1 MPPLLDALL
10 FRKVEASPA
19 PLHLRAMIGTDL
31 TRAAEE
37 LRKGNIVGIPTETV
51 YGLAANA
58 YDEEAVLKIFQA
70 KNRPSFDPLIVHV
83 HDRTQV
89 DEIVAHIPPEAEA
102 LMKAFWPGPLTLVL
116 PKTPRVP
123 DIVTSG
129 LDTVGVRMPAHP
141 LTLQLLRSL
150 DFPLAAPSANPFG
163 YISPTTAQHVADQL
177 GEVVP
182 YILDGGP
189 STVGVESTI
198 LGWESSASLGLSSRC
213 VLYRAGGIAVE
224 AIEEV
229 IGPLSQAPVKVMPV
243 APGMIE
249 SHYAPRKPLI
259 VGDVDMLLAMNAG
272 MRAAVITFTRP
283 VKAWY
288 CEILSYNG
296 DLNEAA
302 RHLFSSLRALD
313 QSDAELIIAEI
324 FPNEGLG
331 RAINDRLRRAAARRP

>member
-1 MPPLLDALL
+1 
-10 FRKVEASPA
+10 
-19 PLHLRAMIGTDL
+19 MIGTDIA
-31 TRAAEE
+31 RAADE

-58 YDEEAVLKIFQA
+58 YDADAVLKIFQA

-83 HDRTQV
+83 HDRAQV
-89 DEIVAHIPPEAEA
+89 NELVSHIPPEAEA
-102 LMKAFWPGPLTLVL
+102 LMNAFWPGPLTLVL
-116 PKTPRVP
+116 TKKSRVP

-163 YISPTTAQHVADQL
+163 YISPTTAQHVGDQL
-177 GEVVP
+177 GDVVP

-189 STVGVESTI
+189 CEVGVESTI
-198 LGWESSASLGLSSRC
+198 LGLEEGKWT
-213 VLYRAGGIAVE
+213 LYRAGGIAVE
-224 AIEEV
+224 AIEQV
-229 IGPLSQAPVKVMPV
+229 IGPLSSAPVKVMPV

-259 VGDVDMLLAMNAG
+259 VGDVDALLAAHAG
-272 MRAAVITFTRP
+272 ERVAAITFTRR
-283 VKAWY
+283 VNAWR
-288 CEILSYNG
+288 CETLSPNS

-302 RHLFSSLRALD
+302 RNLFATLRALD
-313 QSDAELIIAEI
+313 TSEADLILAEV

-331 RAINDRLRRAAARRP
+331 RAINDRLKRAAAKR